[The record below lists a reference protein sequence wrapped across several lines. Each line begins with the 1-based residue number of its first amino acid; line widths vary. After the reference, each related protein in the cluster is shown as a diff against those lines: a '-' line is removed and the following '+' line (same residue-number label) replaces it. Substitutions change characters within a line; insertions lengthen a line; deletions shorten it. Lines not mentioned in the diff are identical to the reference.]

1 MPKWAAYAIAW
12 VVAAAGALALA
23 FWGVGVVGDQV
34 TGDRPSPLSAAEVS
48 LRATSTTTAP
58 SSTSTSVGETPPT
71 TGATPTVPATT
82 APARPAATPTTTTT
96 AAPPPPEPAGETR
109 TYNLT
114 GGSASLRFT
123 PSGVTVLWAN
133 PNAGFDV
140 EVEPEGAGVK
150 VEFESESHTSRVD
163 GWWDGG
169 PQDRVREDPS

>member
-12 VVAAAGALALA
+12 VVAAIGALGLA

-34 TGDRPSPLSAAEVS
+34 TGDRPSPLSASEVA

-58 SSTSTSVGETPPT
+58 PTSVGPAPPT
-71 TGATPTVPATT
+71 TAVGPATSAAPATT
-82 APARPAATPTTTTT
+82 VPDRPAATTTTT
-96 AAPPPPEPAGETR
+96 AAPPPPASGETR

-123 PSGVTVLWAN
+123 PSGVTVLWAD

-140 EVEPEGAGVK
+140 EVEPEGTGVK
-150 VEFESESHTSRVD
+150 VEFESESHKSRVD